1 MGAAFGIAFLVG
13 PALSGV
19 LSNFISSR
27 DIIMITFVVILSNV
41 VLIYMFLQEPKKHLQ
56 VEDVHI
62 VDFHFSRIVLTLL
75 FLSFGSTL
83 AFAAIQAM
91 STQFYADRFSF
102 SATQIGYTM
111 AMVGLVAVLYQAWL
125 VKYVRKY
132 LDEYQ
137 MLTFAFVIL
146 IIGFA

>member
-1 MGAAFGIAFLVG
+1 
-13 PALSGV
+13 
-19 LSNFISSR
+19 
-27 DIIMITFVVILSNV
+27 
-41 VLIYMFLQEPKKHLQ
+41 
-56 VEDVHI
+56 
-62 VDFHFSRIVLTLL
+62 
-75 FLSFGSTL
+75 
-83 AFAAIQAM
+83 M